1 MQREMAASRMLRLH
15 YFVFWLRF
23 LSMVT
28 AKRISGVAFF
38 RIYHLLGYNIYI
50 YIYITYIYVFF
61 SLDDRAAR

>member
-50 YIYITYIYVFF
+50 YIPYIYVFF